1 MPRIAMIFG
10 AALIAV
16 GLIGYVAAQFASLTA
31 LIPAL
36 FGVLL
41 VALGWLAE
49 IRPGARQH
57 AMHAAAALALV
68 GLLATAR
75 GLLKLPTLLGG
86 GELERPAAVV
96 SQSVMALV
104 CLVFLV
110 LCVQSFVQARRASQ
124 GGQSA

>member
-1 MPRIAMIFG
+1 MPRIAMIVG
-10 AALIAV
+10 AALVAV
-16 GLIGYVAAQFASLTA
+16 GLVGYVAAQFSSLTA

-36 FGVLL
+36 LGVLL

-57 AMHAAAALALV
+57 FMHAAAALALV

-104 CLVFLV
+104 CLVFVV
-110 LCVQSFVQARRASQ
+110 LCVQSFVQARRASR